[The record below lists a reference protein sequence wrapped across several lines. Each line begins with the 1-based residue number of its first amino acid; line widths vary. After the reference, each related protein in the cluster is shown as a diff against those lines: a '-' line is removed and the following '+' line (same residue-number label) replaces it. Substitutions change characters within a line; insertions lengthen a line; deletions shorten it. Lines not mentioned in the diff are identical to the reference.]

1 MRLAARHRLR
11 PRAMV
16 RRDELHDRP
25 TVAALPRRMPGA
37 VANPQGGVD
46 RGRAELADAERSR
59 VSPTER
65 RARLDRGQPAVPK
78 VRHAPHQVLHTGV
91 RHRREGVRAHRE
103 PHTRR
108 RAQANQRGLVP
119 GFSKQVR
126 RPPRTEER
134 VRARPRTVPRDA
146 RVEGRDV
153 RVTRRGRSRR
163 RRTVRD
169 VAIRL
174 FGRGRQVD
182 FLGARPLGRSGD
194 EGLRTH
200 RRASRAG
207 GDDVPGEVQAR
218 ARGVPVHERRGDD
231 GEVDGGDGSELRRGG
246 SLARRRGAAA
256 GVADDGRSA
265 RVEPRVRHR
274 RIHPGRDG

>member
-1 MRLAARHRLR
+1 
-11 PRAMV
+11 MV

-46 RGRAELADAERSR
+46 RGRAVIADAPRSR
-59 VSPTER
+59 VSPTEGR
-65 RARLDRGQPAVPK
+65 SRLDRGQPAVPK

-108 RAQANQRGLVP
+108 HTQTNQRRVVP

-126 RPPRTEER
+126 RRPRTEER
-134 VRARPRTVPRDA
+134 VRTRPRTVPRDA

-153 RVTRRGRSRR
+153 RVARHERRRARR
-163 RRTVRD
+163 RRPVRD
-169 VAIRL
+169 VAVRL

-182 FLGARPLGRSGD
+182 FLGARPLGRIGD
-194 EGLRTH
+194 EGLRT
-200 RRASRAG
+200 RQRASRAG
-207 GDDVPGEVQAR
+207 GDDVPGRVQAR
-218 ARGVPVHERRGDD
+218 ARGVPIHERRGND
-231 GEVDGGDGSELRRGG
+231 GEVDGGDGAELRRGG
-246 SLARRRGAAA
+246 GGIGRR
-256 GVADDGRSA
+256 D
-265 RVEPRVRHR
+265 
-274 RIHPGRDG
+274 